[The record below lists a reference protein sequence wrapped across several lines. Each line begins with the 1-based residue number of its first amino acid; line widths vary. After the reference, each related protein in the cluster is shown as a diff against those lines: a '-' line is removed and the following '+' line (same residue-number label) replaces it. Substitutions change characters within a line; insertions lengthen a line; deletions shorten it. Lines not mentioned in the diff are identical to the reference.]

1 MIVSMK
7 ITATMSRPFRWI
19 VRTNL
24 PAIAFVIFGLILAGC
39 QSQAPK
45 AAAQAAAISPAPPP
59 PTLFLAGD
67 STVHNTKPGLT
78 GWGDVIG
85 QFFDVTKISVT
96 NFALSGR
103 SSRTF
108 QTEGWWDKVLADAK
122 QGDFVMIQFGHND
135 GGALDDTNRARGSIP
150 GLGEESKEI
159 YNPIMK
165 KQEVVHTYGWYMR
178 KYIADARAKGMTPI
192 ICSPVP
198 RMPTQPRK
206 PSDVDRYVVWSREIA
221 ANQNVFFI
229 NLNQIIR
236 NHYAGFTTNEIKT
249 IFYTPQDNT
258 HFSLAGAEFNAACVI
273 EGLRQLKN
281 SPLKDYIL
289 DQSKPLPSN

>member
-1 MIVSMK
+1 MNINA
-7 ITATMSRPFRWI
+7 IIPRPFRWI
-19 VRTNL
+19 VRTCL
-24 PAIAFVIFGLILAGC
+24 PGIALAMLGLFLAGC

-45 AAAQAAAISPAPPP
+45 AEALAATISPAASK

-67 STVHNTKPGLT
+67 STVHNTGPGLT

-85 QFFDVTKISVT
+85 QFFDATKISVT
-96 NFALSGR
+96 NFARGGR

-108 QTEGWWDKVLADAK
+108 QTEGWWDKILTNAK
-122 QGDFVMIQFGHND
+122 PGDFVLIQFGHND

-150 GLGEESKEI
+150 GLGEESKVI

-165 KQEVVHTYGWYMR
+165 KPEVVHTYGWYLR
-178 KYIADARAKGMTPI
+178 KYIADARAKGMTPV

-198 RMPTQPRK
+198 RMPKQP
-206 PSDVDRYVVWSREIA
+206 PQASDVDRYVVWSREIA

-236 NHYAGFTTNEIKT
+236 SHYARFTTNEIKT
-249 IFYTPQDNT
+249 IFFTTHDNT

-273 EGLRQLKN
+273 EGLRKLK
-281 SPLKDYIL
+281 SCPLKDYIL
-289 DQSKPLPSN
+289 DQSKPLPPN

>member
-1 MIVSMK
+1 MP
-7 ITATMSRPFRWI
+7 RPFRWI
-19 VRTNL
+19 VRPNL
-24 PAIAFVIFGLILAGC
+24 PASASIILGLLLVGC
-39 QSQAPK
+39 QSHAPK
-45 AAAQAAAISPAPPP
+45 AEARAATVSPPTTT

-67 STVHNTKPGLT
+67 STVHNTGPGLV

-85 QFFDVTKISVT
+85 QFFDPAKISVT
-96 NFALSGR
+96 NFALAGR

-122 QGDFVMIQFGHND
+122 PGDFVMIQFGHND
-135 GGALDDTNRARGSIP
+135 SGALDDTNRARGSIP

-165 KQEVVHTYGWYMR
+165 KPEVVHTYGWYLR

-206 PSDVDRYVVWSREIA
+206 PGDVDRYVVWSREIA

-236 NHYAGFTTNEIKT
+236 DHYAGFTTNEIKT
-249 IFYTPQDNT
+249 IFYTLHDNT
-258 HFSLAGAEFNAACVI
+258 HFSLAGAGLNAACVI
-273 EGLRQLKN
+273 EGLRELKN